1 LQPSYLLA
9 HIAFKCYTFVNGVNT
24 MKKIKVA
31 VIGVGHLGQYHAKVY
46 KSLKNVELVG
56 ISDINKERADEIAK
70 TYKTNV
76 YYDHK
81 QLLSKIDAASIAVPT
96 KQHYKIAKV
105 LIKAKIHVLIEK
117 PIAENLK
124 QANELVRLAKKH
136 RVLLQ
141 VGHIERFNS
150 AIRALKK
157 IIQRPQFIECHR
169 LGAFQP
175 RGIDVGVVLDLM
187 IHDIDIILHLVKS
200 NIKKCEAV
208 GVKVLSNHEDIAN
221 ARLVFKN
228 GAVCNITASRISQ
241 ERVRKI
247 RIFQKDTY
255 ISLDY
260 VNQEA
265 TIYQKNKKII
275 SKKNINIEKQ
285 DPLNEE
291 LKSFIACVQSN
302 KRPLVSG
309 EEATI
314 ALKVALDIVKKIH
327 K

>member
-1 LQPSYLLA
+1 
-9 HIAFKCYTFVNGVNT
+9 

-31 VIGVGHLGQYHAKVY
+31 VIGVGHLGQYHAKIY
-46 KSLKNVELVG
+46 SSLKDVELVG
-56 ISDINKERADEIAK
+56 ISDINKSRADEIAK
-70 TYKTNV
+70 RYKTKAF
-76 YYDHK
+76 YDYRNL
-81 QLLSKIDAASIAVPT
+81 QGKIDAASIAVPT
-96 KQHYKIAKV
+96 KQHYIIAKT
-105 LIKAKIHVLIEK
+105 LIKANIHVLIEK
-117 PIAENLK
+117 PITENLK
-124 QANELVRLAKKH
+124 QANELIRLAKKH
-136 RVLLQ
+136 HVLLQ

-150 AIRALKK
+150 AVRALKK
-157 IIQRPQFIECHR
+157 IITYPQFIECHR

-208 GVKVLSNHEDIAN
+208 GVKVLSEHEDIAN
-221 ARLVFKN
+221 VRLVFKN
-228 GAVCNITASRISQ
+228 GTVCNITASRISQ

-265 TIYQKNKKII
+265 KIYQKKNKSILKQSIDI
-275 SKKNINIEKQ
+275 KKQE
-285 DPLNEE
+285 PLNEE
-291 LKSFIACVQSN
+291 LKSFIACVRSN
-302 KRPLVSG
+302 KTPLVSG
-309 EEATI
+309 EDART
-314 ALKVALDIVKKIH
+314 ALKVALNIIKIIH

>member
-1 LQPSYLLA
+1 MP
-9 HIAFKCYTFVNGVNT
+9 IKCYNSLIGAKT
-24 MKKIKVA
+24 MKMINVA
-31 VIGVGHLGQYHAKVY
+31 VIGVGHLGQYHTKVY
-46 KSLKNVELVG
+46 KSFKDVELVG
-56 ISDINKERADEIAK
+56 VCDINIKRADEIAAS
-70 TYKTNV
+70 YKTNA
-76 YYDHK
+76 YYEYK
-81 QLLSKIDAASIAVPT
+81 PLLRKINAASIVVPT
-96 KQHYKIAKV
+96 KQHYKIAKA
-105 LIKAKIHVLIEK
+105 LIQAGVHIVIEK
-117 PIAENLK
+117 PITENLK
-124 QANELVRLAKKH
+124 QAEELIRLAKKH

-150 AIRALKK
+150 AVRALKK
-157 IIQRPQFIECHR
+157 IIYRPQFIECHR

-200 NIKKCEAV
+200 DIKKCEAI

-221 ARLVFKN
+221 VRLVFKN

-265 TIYQKNKKII
+265 NIYQK
-275 SKKNINIEKQ
+275 KKNSIHKQSINIEKQ

-291 LKSFIACVQSN
+291 LKSFITCVRSN

-309 EEATI
+309 EEATA

>member
-1 LQPSYLLA
+1 
-9 HIAFKCYTFVNGVNT
+9 

-46 KSLKNVELVG
+46 KSLNDVELVG
-56 ISDINKERADEIAK
+56 ISDINKKRADEIAGI
-70 TYKTNV
+70 YKTKA

-81 QLLSKIDAASIAVPT
+81 RFLERIDAASIAVPT
-96 KQHYKIAKV
+96 KQHYKIARALIEAKV
-105 LIKAKIHVLIEK
+105 HVLIEK
-117 PIAENLK
+117 PITENLR
-124 QANELVRLAKKH
+124 QANELIRLAKKH

-150 AIRALKK
+150 AVRALKK
-157 IIQRPQFIECHR
+157 IIHNPQFIECHR

-221 ARLVFKN
+221 VRLVFQN

-247 RIFQKDTY
+247 RIFQKNTY
-255 ISLDY
+255 VSLDY
-260 VNQEA
+260 VSQEA
-265 TIYQKNKKII
+265 TIYQKKMKAI
-275 SKKNINIEKQ
+275 SKKSINIEKQ
-285 DPLNEE
+285 DSLNEE
-291 LKSFIACVQSN
+291 LKSFITCVRSN

-314 ALKVALDIVKKIH
+314 ALKVALYIVKKIH
-327 K
+327 R